1 MSNKN
6 YRENCFFFRTN
17 LLDTTLIHPES
28 YDLAKRLLVSQGF
41 SIKDIG
47 SQKVRHHFSHVIK
60 GREVKAEIGGS
71 KSSIGGDEK
80 DLENLDQ
87 IIEAFQTDPFI
98 DIRDTNPDRKVNLK
112 SELLSLQNLTVG
124 MALDGTVK
132 NVTHFGAFVDI
143 GIGKDALLHQ
153 SQFHKNSIPPKL
165 GQNIRV
171 MVKSIEKDR
180 QRVNLTFSK

>member
-1 MSNKN
+1 M
-6 YRENCFFFRTN
+6 
-17 LLDTTLIHPES
+17 IHPES

-60 GREVKAEIGGS
+60 GREVKAEIGG
-71 KSSIGGDEK
+71 GGVK

-98 DIRDTNPDRKVNLK
+98 DIRDSNPERKVNLK

>member
-1 MSNKN
+1 M
-6 YRENCFFFRTN
+6 
-17 LLDTTLIHPES
+17 IHPES

-60 GREVKAEIGGS
+60 GREVKAEIGDG
-71 KSSIGGDEK
+71 K

-98 DIRDTNPDRKVNLK
+98 DIRDTNPERKVNLK

-153 SQFHKNSIPPKL
+153 SQFLKNSIPPKL

>member
-17 LLDTTLIHPES
+17 LMDTTLIHPES

-60 GREVKAEIGGS
+60 GREVKAEIG
-71 KSSIGGDEK
+71 DEK

-98 DIRDTNPDRKVNLK
+98 DIRDTNPERKVNLK